1 MFTFKVTI
9 QVELTRSLGTRKHD
23 AESLRHVPQLGGIR
37 VRALTQGPE
46 VHREPWEPLLH
57 FPWYL
62 QPAPSLAMSHT
73 LASQETRMSDASGLR
88 S

>member
-1 MFTFKVTI
+1 M
-9 QVELTRSLGTRKHD
+9 
-23 AESLRHVPQLGGIR
+23 PQLGGIR

-46 VHREPWEPLLH
+46 ETPHREPWEPLLH

-62 QPAPSLAMSHT
+62 QLAPSLTMSHT

>member
-1 MFTFKVTI
+1 MILRDK
-9 QVELTRSLGTRKHD
+9 ETRCR
-23 AESLRHVPQLGGIR
+23 ESKPCAKALQLGGNR
-37 VRALTQGPE
+37 VKAPTQGPE
-46 VHREPWEPLLH
+46 ETPQFPQKHREPWEPLIH